1 MLPALPT
8 MLSEGLSETRTAA
21 KAVVAGLTREARAS
35 PAESER
41 LDRLLR
47 KNLSDPAYR
56 KLRDSI
62 DASTTED
69 PFSSLKMNGGPAAGP
84 RKAEGRRSSTG
95 GSALGGPP
103 SGAPAAEGGRRG
115 GGGGLGGVSGV
126 GMGAGGSEK
135 LNDLESI
142 YSSLNSS
149 DWATRIEAVTRLA
162 DLASEQGDALCA
174 RGKLLTLFDHL
185 TPRLTD
191 SNSKVNVVAL
201 QALQTIVPA
210 VRDGLSNVVS
220 SIVPALAT
228 SLASSN
234 AQVRAITP
242 VVLDSLVA
250 EVEHGAL
257 VQPFANC
264 ALYSPPKARP
274 LMIDKLRELSTS
286 VYTSKPQLV
295 IKHAVPTAFRLLEDN
310 RADLRPGTVQLLRVL
325 YVLLGQSLLDQ
336 AQKTPAAVQTRLNE
350 LIQSL

>member
-1 MLPALPT
+1 
-8 MLSEGLSETRTAA
+8 
-21 KAVVAGLTREARAS
+21 
-35 PAESER
+35 
-41 LDRLLR
+41 
-47 KNLSDPAYR
+47 
-56 KLRDSI
+56 
-62 DASTTED
+62 
-69 PFSSLKMNGGPAAGP
+69 
-84 RKAEGRRSSTG
+84 
-95 GSALGGPP
+95 
-103 SGAPAAEGGRRG
+103 
-115 GGGGLGGVSGV
+115 
-126 GMGAGGSEK
+126 MGGGSEK

-220 SIVPALAT
+220 SVVPALAA

-325 YVLLGQSLLDQ
+325 HVLLGQSLLDQ